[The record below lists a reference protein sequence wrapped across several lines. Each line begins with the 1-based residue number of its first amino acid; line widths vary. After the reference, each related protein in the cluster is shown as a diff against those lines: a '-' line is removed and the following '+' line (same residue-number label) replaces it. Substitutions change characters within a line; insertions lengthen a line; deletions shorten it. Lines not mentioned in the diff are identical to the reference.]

1 MTSSTAEIDRT
12 IVLVGLMGAGKTCIG
27 KRLARLLD
35 MPFIDADEQ
44 IAAAAGAS
52 VSEIF
57 AIFGESAFRDGER
70 KVIERLL
77 AGPPHVLATGGG
89 AFVDPTTRAL
99 IRRCGISIWL
109 RASLDILEGRTRGR
123 AGRPLL
129 EVADPRAVLATLM
142 ATREPI
148 YAEADI
154 VVDTGNEPADFT
166 ARRVLAALT
175 AHLAKPCPTRGVAS

>member
-1 MTSSTAEIDRT
+1 
-12 IVLVGLMGAGKTCIG
+12 MGADNTWIG

-44 IAAAAGAS
+44 IATAAGAS

-89 AFVDPTTRAL
+89 AFVDPDTRAL
-99 IRRCGISIWL
+99 IRRCGISLWL
-109 RASLDILEGRTRGR
+109 RASLDVLEGRTRGR
-123 AGRPLL
+123 PGRPLL
-129 EVADPRAVLATLM
+129 EVSDPRAALATLM
-142 ATREPI
+142 AIREPI
-148 YAEADI
+148 YAEADL

-166 ARRVLAALT
+166 TGRVLTALT
-175 AHLAKPCPTRGVAS
+175 AHLAKPNPARGVAS